1 MSLPSSTPP
10 PSSLCCLFA
19 AHWRVLFSTLWSR
32 KEHITFL
39 EARALVQ
46 SVSVIGWQ
54 AHAKRVQILSD
65 SLAVILAST
74 KERSFRRGTCR
85 ALRTT
90 GALVL
95 TWVPLLATRWVPS
108 EINVAGTRSRCGL
121 RPFTKDRPHF
131 ASGPAR
137 VLRGI
142 RLSRLP
148 PVIVEDPELN
158 GGVSR
163 KRSPVLAPR
172 PLQFAKTA
180 KDRALL
186 RHLSMFPIPGRTDLE
201 RMYAGLMTPCKLAS
215 CTLGISDST
224 LETAPSLTWE
234 RGIQTI
240 FDLEKDEL
248 ELDDAVA
255 GFINAAFWEGSHS
268 SLEARLASALVW
280 AESNFPCVR
289 QASVAARR
297 CSGNSS
303 ARAHPCV
310 SGGDWRE
317 RQRGKG
323 TTWI

>member
-1 MSLPSSTPP
+1 MSLP
-10 PSSLCCLFA
+10 PSPASVIPLVPAPAGRLFD

-85 ALRTT
+85 ALRIR

-95 TWVPLLATRWVPS
+95 TWVLLVATRWVPS
-108 EINVAGTRSRCGL
+108 EINVAGTRSRRGL

-148 PVIVEDPELN
+148 PVIVEDLELN

-201 RMYAGLMTPCKLAS
+201 RMYAGLVTRNIHVHALFLYAGDLRLHPRNGAV
-215 CTLGISDST
+215 TDLG
-224 LETAPSLTWE
+224 ARHPN
-234 RGIQTI
+234 
-240 FDLEKDEL
+240 DL
-248 ELDDAVA
+248 
-255 GFINAAFWEGSHS
+255 
-268 SLEARLASALVW
+268 
-280 AESNFPCVR
+280 
-289 QASVAARR
+289 
-297 CSGNSS
+297 
-303 ARAHPCV
+303 
-310 SGGDWRE
+310 
-317 RQRGKG
+317 
-323 TTWI
+323 